1 MVNDQFDE
9 FIEMDPPEEESGIEE
24 YDSVSDGDAIAPV
37 YQLIPVNEAAD
48 PQLQELIEQMNTITR
63 LMEAQEAL
71 SVDYQQRESMSIW
84 EKPLEQYTVMESVT
98 TLMFFM
104 ALVVV
109 IFGMVGGIIKW
120 RK

>member
-1 MVNDQFDE
+1 MINEQLDE
-9 FIEMDPPEEESGIEE
+9 FIEMDPSEEESGIEE
-24 YDSVSDGDAIAPV
+24 YDSVSDGDATVPL
-37 YQLIPVNEAAD
+37 YQLMPVNEAAD

-71 SVDYQQRESMSIW
+71 SVDYQERESMSIW
-84 EKPLEQYTVMESVT
+84 EKPLDEYTVMESVT
-98 TLMFFM
+98 TLMFFL
-104 ALVVV
+104 ALVVG